1 MKWTGT
7 TKAAATHVWITY
19 ALKNKAGEADM
30 SEQEQILFEVD
41 DESCP
46 DGWIEVIRQY
56 GKATN
61 PARLSQW
68 SDRARDQKEFA
79 RTAKL
84 EEEAAYQFAA
94 KLAADAER
102 EAAEAKRLTDI
113 EAQKPKPVEEP
124 VDEGGE

>member
-7 TKAAATHVWITY
+7 TEAAATHVWITY

-102 EAAEAKRLTDI
+102 EVAEAKRLADL
-113 EAQKPKPVEEP
+113 EKQKPKEVEPE
-124 VDEGGE
+124 

>member
-1 MKWTGT
+1 VNWQGT

-19 ALKNKAGEADM
+19 ALMNKAGEADM
-30 SEQEQILFEVD
+30 SEQEQILFTEGN
-41 DESCP
+41 ESCP

-56 GKATN
+56 GKAVN

-68 SDRARDQKEFA
+68 SDTARDAKECV
-79 RTAKL
+79 RTAKI
-84 EEEAAYQFAA
+84 EEEVAYQFQA

-102 EAAEAKRLTDI
+102 EAAEAKRLADI